1 MASPDQVVVTT
12 SGDEVDAEYVITL
25 PPAGGSAV
33 LRLPDG
39 ELRVVAV
46 QTLGDIALLVA
57 ELLDR

>member
-1 MASPDQVVVTT
+1 MASPDQVVVTP

-25 PPAGGSAV
+25 PAAGGSAV

-46 QTLGDIALLVA
+46 QTVGDIALLVA